1 MEYLLALRHLMQ
13 AYPVNTNFREIK
25 VSTAMIM
32 PRIECGA
39 MPHSNLAV
47 SNKRYEV

>member
-1 MEYLLALRHLMQ
+1 MQ
-13 AYPVNTNFREIK
+13 AYPVNINFREIK
-25 VSTAMIM
+25 VSTARMIM